1 MPKEKTKPVRQ
12 RQYKY
17 DTKWEAIPSFR
28 DWIRKSYESGEKA
41 HCKFCNSELRAH
53 KSDLDK
59 HIKTAKHIDI
69 EKIRANQ
76 QRSVPVA
83 IPKQVNISAEQ
94 KRKRQELKLAL
105 FTAIQA
111 TFR

>member
-1 MPKEKTKPVRQ
+1 MPKEKRKQQPRK
-12 RQYKY
+12 YKY
-17 DTKWEAIPSFR
+17 DPKWEVIPSFR

-59 HIKTAKHIDI
+59 HTKTAKHIEI

-94 KRKRQELKLAL
+94 RRKRQELKLAL
-105 FTAIQA
+105 FTAVHA